1 MKLIV
6 VDNAHDMGI
15 EAARLIASVVR
26 LKSDAVLGLA
36 TGSTPL
42 GAYRELI
49 RMRGEE
55 KLDFS
60 RVRSIN
66 LDEYIGL
73 SGDHPQSYRFF
84 MRENLFSHINID
96 PENTYIPDGLAA
108 DIEAECRA
116 YDARLRTLGFCDLQL
131 LGIGVNAHIAFNEP
145 SDHLIA
151 DSHEVRLSEETLDA
165 NQRFFDT
172 RDEVPKK
179 AITMGM
185 RGILSARRIVL
196 LASGKA
202 KAQAIKDTLTGPVT
216 PRVPASV
223 IQLHPEVTVIA
234 DKEALSEIDL
244 HDYQSWEVC
253 L

>member
-6 VDNAHDMGI
+6 VDHAYDMGI

-36 TGSTPL
+36 TGSAPL
-42 GAYRELI
+42 GACRELI
-49 RMRGEE
+49 RMHREE

-73 SGDHPQSYRFF
+73 SGEHPQSYRFF
-84 MRENLFSHINID
+84 MRENLFSHINIH

-116 YDARLRTLGFCDLQL
+116 YDARLRALGFCDLQL

-172 RDEVPKK
+172 RDEVPQK

-216 PRVPASV
+216 PQVPASV

-234 DKEALSEIDL
+234 DKEALSEIDW
-244 HDYQSWEVC
+244 HDYHSWEVG

>member
-6 VDNAHDMGI
+6 VDHAYDMGI

-49 RMRGEE
+49 RMHREE

-73 SGDHPQSYRFF
+73 SGEHPQSYRFF
-84 MRENLFSHINID
+84 MRENLFSHINIH

-116 YDARLRTLGFCDLQL
+116 YDARLRALGFCDLQL

-172 RDEVPKK
+172 RDEVPQK
-179 AITMGM
+179 AITMGTC
-185 RGILSARRIVL
+185 GV
-196 LASGKA
+196 
-202 KAQAIKDTLTGPVT
+202 TGPVSVSFIACAFAFPDAKRT
-216 PRVPASV
+216 IRLALRMPRMPMVMAFWGTSSRV
-223 IQLHPEVTVIA
+223 S
-234 DKEALSEIDL
+234 KKR
-244 HDYQSWEVC
+244 
-253 L
+253 

>member
-49 RMRGEE
+49 RMHREE

-73 SGDHPQSYRFF
+73 SGDR
-84 MRENLFSHINID
+84 
-96 PENTYIPDGLAA
+96 
-108 DIEAECRA
+108 
-116 YDARLRTLGFCDLQL
+116 
-131 LGIGVNAHIAFNEP
+131 
-145 SDHLIA
+145 
-151 DSHEVRLSEETLDA
+151 
-165 NQRFFDT
+165 
-172 RDEVPKK
+172 K
-179 AITMGM
+179 
-185 RGILSARRIVL
+185 
-196 LASGKA
+196 
-202 KAQAIKDTLTGPVT
+202 
-216 PRVPASV
+216 SV
-223 IQLHPEVTVIA
+223 V
-234 DKEALSEIDL
+234 
-244 HDYQSWEVC
+244 
-253 L
+253 